1 MSYLETGDLYCDD
14 NLDFLPN
21 LQPESADLI
30 YLDPPFFSN
39 RDYEVIWGDE
49 AEVRSFADRWQ
60 GGIESYLDWI
70 KRRVDLLYRVLKP
83 TGSFYFHCDSSANHH
98 LRLLLDKSFGGDNF
112 RNEIIW
118 KRTSAHSSARRYA
131 PVHDSI
137 LYYTKSRKYTWNPIY
152 YDYDEGYLDRYR
164 YDDGDGRLYFP
175 ADLTASGVRNGS
187 SGQPWRGFDVA
198 AKGNHW
204 KFTIERL
211 EELDAEGR
219 IYWPKRGGWPRY
231 KRYRDELKGR
241 AIDDV
246 WTDIDPVNAKASE
259 RVGYPTQKPE
269 ALMRRII
276 TASSNPGDLVLD
288 PFCGCGTTIVA
299 AAHLRRRWLGID
311 ISPTALRVI
320 RDRLD
325 RERVPHRVHNL
336 PETEEALRKLPP
348 LEFQNW
354 IIDAVNGNHA
364 PRRTGDMG
372 IDGYSFFDLFP
383 IQVKQS
389 DSIGRDVVDRFET
402 AVRRDGK
409 QKGYII
415 AFSFGSGARKEAF
428 RAKRDGLEIELVKVS
443 TLLDNPP
450 DAPGE
455 PDKRL
460 PELTKLLLLR
470 AQEARNKHT
479 RRKPP
484 KIDSEALIASAQA
497 VGVNG
502 R

>member
-1 MSYLETGDLYCDD
+1 MVPLPETGDLYCDD
-14 NLDFLPN
+14 NLDLLPT
-21 LQPESADLI
+21 LQPESVDLI
-30 YLDPPFFSN
+30 YLDSPFFSN

-60 GGIESYLDWI
+60 GGIENYLDWLA
-70 KRRVDLLYRVLKP
+70 RRIDHLYPLLRR
-83 TGSFYFHCDSSANHH
+83 TGSLYFHCGTTANAHI
-98 LRLLLDKSFGGDNF
+98 RRLLDKQFGLDNF
-112 RNEIIW
+112 RNEIVW
-118 KRTSAHSSARRYA
+118 KRTGAHSSARRYG
-131 PVHDSI
+131 PVHETI
-137 LYYTKSRKYTWNPIY
+137 FFYTKSREYTWNPSY
-152 YDYDEGYLDRYR
+152 EEYGEAYLKRYR
-164 YDDGDGRLYFP
+164 YDDGDGRPYYP
-175 ADLTASGVRNGS
+175 DNLTARGVRNGS

-204 KFTIERL
+204 KFTIEGL
-211 EELDAEGR
+211 EELDAAGR
-219 IYWPKRGGWPRY
+219 IYWPRRGGWPRY

-241 AIDDV
+241 ATSDV

-299 AAHLRRRWLGID
+299 AAHLHRRWLGID

-320 RDRLD
+320 RQRLN
-325 RERVPHRVHNL
+325 RERIPYRTHNL

-354 IIDAVNGNHA
+354 IIDAINGTHA
-364 PRRTGDMG
+364 PRRVGDMG
-372 IDGYSFFDLFP
+372 IDGYSFFDLLP

-389 DSIGRDVVDRFET
+389 EKVGRDVVDKFET
-402 AVRRDGK
+402 AVRREGK
-409 QKGYII
+409 HKGYII
-415 AFSFGSGARKEAF
+415 AFSFGSGAKKEAF
-428 RAKRDGLEIELVKVS
+428 RAKTDGLEIELVTVS

-450 DAPGE
+450 ESPGE

-460 PELTKLLLLR
+460 PELTRLLLKR
-470 AQEARNKHT
+470 AQEARSKHT
-479 RRKPP
+479 RRAPP
-484 KIDSEALIASAQA
+484 KIATEELIASAK
-497 VGVNG
+497 GEG
-502 R
+502 